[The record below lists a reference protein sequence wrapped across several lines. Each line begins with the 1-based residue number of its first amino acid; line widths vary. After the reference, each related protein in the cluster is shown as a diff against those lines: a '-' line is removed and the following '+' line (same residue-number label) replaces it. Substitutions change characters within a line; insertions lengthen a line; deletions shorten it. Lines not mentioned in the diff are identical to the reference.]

1 MYIGRVSKNGI
12 RPEMA
17 TITLSHV
24 LMSSGPAGR
33 TTLQICQSQTPEN
46 ESNRDESDMTHMEA
60 MLDGFEDFIIHC
72 PIAVEEIESALN
84 ITENKKEW
92 GS

>member
-1 MYIGRVSKNGI
+1 M
-12 RPEMA
+12 
-17 TITLSHV
+17 
-24 LMSSGPAGR
+24 
-33 TTLQICQSQTPEN
+33 
-46 ESNRDESDMTHMEA
+46 SDMTHIEA
-60 MLDGFEDFIIHC
+60 MLDGFEDFIINC